1 VAFSGAVTPSAV
13 GGFSHLAAV
22 ARAAVTAAEEP
33 PDDAG
38 PLEAVA
44 DDELPELEHALRITI
59 SSAQNRPVNTVG
71 RAITPV
77 RTGRVIVVPAC
88 G

>member
-1 VAFSGAVTPSAV
+1 V
-13 GGFSHLAAV
+13 GGCSHFAATAWAALTWGEAAPEDFGLA
-22 ARAAVTAAEEP
+22 
-33 PDDAG
+33 DAL
-38 PLEAVA
+38 PA
-44 DDELPELEHALRITI
+44 DELPELEHALTI
-59 SSAQNRPVNTVG
+59 SMSSAQNRPANTVG